1 MNALSNKTY
10 KQYNY
15 ICRYSAF
22 PCYYNVED
30 KKFIQGV
37 TGYLSE
43 DNSYLIHKVKQGD
56 TFDSLSLQYYNS
68 PLHYWVIMD
77 FNHLQDPF
85 QSLKIGDH
93 LKIPTLNGIAFKDTY
108 T

>member
-1 MNALSNKTY
+1 MNNLKNKSY

-22 PCYYNVED
+22 PYYYNIED

-37 TGYLSE
+37 TGYLDE
-43 DNSYLIHKVKQGD
+43 NNSYLIHKVKQGD
-56 TFDSLSLQYYNS
+56 TFDSLALQYYNS
-68 PLHYWVIMD
+68 PLYYWVIMD

-85 QSLKIGDH
+85 QSLKINSE
-93 LKIPTLNGIAFKDTY
+93 LKIPTLNGITFKDTY